1 LELNSWLSNKTNTLF
16 FSSKDFILEGGDS
29 MPARVSVKIPIADAG
44 ARILR
49 EVFTVPYGKAI
60 WDRIENDTLLLEL

>member
-1 LELNSWLSNKTNTLF
+1 
-16 FSSKDFILEGGDS
+16 